1 MAADYDIGA
10 RDQIARLDRQIREL
24 GIRLDVAERDAR
36 NALTDLHRLE
46 DRVRELEMNR

>member
-10 RDQIARLDRQIREL
+10 RDQISRMDRRLRDLET
-24 GIRLDVAERDAR
+24 RLDVAEREAR

-46 DRVRELEMNR
+46 DRVRELEISR